1 MARYL
6 PSLLF
11 DVAPGTT
18 LPMATEMV
26 SLATSE
32 KLKEMDWMKNIEICE
47 LVSRDPGQAKDVI
60 RTIKKRLKNKNANT
74 QLFTVML
81 LEMLMNN
88 CGEHIH
94 RQVIDNGLLLILV
107 KIVKKK
113 TDLPVRERI
122 FLLLDATQTALGG
135 ASGKFP
141 QYYNAYYDL
150 VSAGVQFPQHPH
162 VTPPTVPASKTQ
174 AKPLSAQ
181 ESLFQRCENGE
192 RQATAQLIPDSS
204 IIHKA
209 SSVLEVLRDVLNA
222 LDPKRPEGAT
232 DEFVLDLVEQCSFQ
246 KQRVMHLV
254 ITSRDEKVITQAI
267 ELNEQL
273 EKVLTHHDSLLSVHA
288 TPTSC
293 IDEQAEEEEDAERLY
308 RRICKGKACAEDQ
321 SEGSI
326 SSFRSIPEEKM
337 RRPLIRPLCINS
349 SDSDCKP
356 LDPESKQSSLVS
368 LPPPPARHTEREKFF
383 KEKSRDG
390 SGIAGHMRGLSLDSR
405 NGSSSRSGST
415 DCSERDVFGF
425 RDSY

>member
-273 EKVLTHHDSLLSVHA
+273 EKVLTDHDSLLSVHA

>member
-1 MARYL
+1 MLCAQGSSDFEESVAVIVAQYL

-26 SLATSE
+26 SLATNE

-74 QLFTVML
+74 QLFTVM
-81 LEMLMNN
+81 
-88 CGEHIH
+88 
-94 RQVIDNGLLLILV
+94 
-107 KIVKKK
+107 
-113 TDLPVRERI
+113 
-122 FLLLDATQTALGG
+122 TALGG

-174 AKPLSAQ
+174 AKTLSAQ

-192 RQATAQLIPDSS
+192 IQATAQLIPDSS

-273 EKVLTHHDSLLSVHA
+273 EKVLTHHDSLLSVQA
-288 TPTSC
+288 TTPPTSC
-293 IDEQAEEEEDAERLY
+293 IDQEAEDEEDAERLY

-368 LPPPPARHTEREKFF
+368 LPPPPARHMEREKFF
-383 KEKSRDG
+383 KEKIRDG

-415 DCSERDVFGF
+415 DCSERD
-425 RDSY
+425 SITMKIH